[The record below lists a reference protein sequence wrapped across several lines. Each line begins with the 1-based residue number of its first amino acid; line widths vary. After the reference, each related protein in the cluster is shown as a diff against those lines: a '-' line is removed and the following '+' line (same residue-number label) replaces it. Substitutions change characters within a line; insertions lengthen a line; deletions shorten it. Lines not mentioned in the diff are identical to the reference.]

1 MIRTY
6 SSQTTKQLAFQFV
19 LENID
24 HRKKSLY
31 LQEIISMGRENDI
44 WRQALTTFFDTP
56 PNKLSI
62 KAFSKN

>member
-1 MIRTY
+1 MIRTN
-6 SSQTTKQLAFQFV
+6 SSQTTKELAVRFV

-24 HRKKSLY
+24 YRKRCLY

-44 WRQALTTFFDTP
+44 WRQALTAFLDTP
-56 PNKLSI
+56 PNKFSI

>member
-6 SSQTTKQLAFQFV
+6 SSQTTKELAVRFV

-24 HRKKSLY
+24 YRKRCLY
-31 LQEIISMGRENDI
+31 LQEIISMGRENDV
-44 WRQALTTFFDTP
+44 WRQALSAFLDTP

>member
-1 MIRTY
+1 MTPTY
-6 SSQTTKQLAFQFV
+6 SSQTTKELAVRFV

-24 HRKKSLY
+24 YRKRCLY
-31 LQEIISMGRENDI
+31 LQEIISMGRENDV
-44 WRQALTTFFDTP
+44 WRQALAAFLDTP

>member
-6 SSQTTKQLAFQFV
+6 SSQTTKELAVRFV

-24 HRKKSLY
+24 YRKRCLY
-31 LQEIISMGRENDI
+31 LQEIISMGRENDV
-44 WRQALTTFFDTP
+44 WRQALSAFLDTP
-56 PNKLSI
+56 PNKFSI

>member
-6 SSQTTKQLAFQFV
+6 SSQTTKELAVRFV

-24 HRKKSLY
+24 YRKRCLY
-31 LQEIISMGRENDI
+31 LEEIISMGKENDI
-44 WRQALTTFFDTP
+44 WRQALTAFLDTP
-56 PNKLSI
+56 PNKFSI

>member
-6 SSQTTKQLAFQFV
+6 SSQTTKELAVRFV

-24 HRKKSLY
+24 YRKRCLY

-44 WRQALTTFFDTP
+44 WRQALTAFLDTP
-56 PNKLSI
+56 PNKFSI

>member
-6 SSQTTKQLAFQFV
+6 SSQTSKELAVRFV

-24 HRKKSLY
+24 YRKRCLY
-31 LQEIISMGRENDI
+31 LQEIISMGRDNDI
-44 WRQALTTFFDTP
+44 WRQALTAFLDTP
-56 PNKLSI
+56 PNKFSI

>member
-1 MIRTY
+1 MIRT
-6 SSQTTKQLAFQFV
+6 SSQTTKELAVRFV

-24 HRKKSLY
+24 YRKRCLY

-44 WRQALTTFFDTP
+44 WRQALTAFLDTP
-56 PNKLSI
+56 PNKFSV